1 VRKMGKICR
10 HECLRAARAKLP
22 RTLLV
27 LTLSRNQSLCYVLHT
42 LYSPLFTAATFL
54 LPKEKGGVAPRPGHS
69 PILFPFV
76 PAILHHTRAFQAVSY
91 SLDSGSHYT
100 HCRYTYWLMDL
111 IYVRYAC
118 FGALQGIC
126 FCNFNAFSL
135 HFFTLRMQE
144 TFSVNQC
151 TITCTDVTLMYINSH
166 ILFSAYLQ

>member
-1 VRKMGKICR
+1 MKICR
-10 HECLRAARAKLP
+10 HECLLAARAKLP

-42 LYSPLFTAATFL
+42 PYYSPLFTAATFL
-54 LPKEKGGVAPRPGHS
+54 LPKEKGGVAPRPGHP
-69 PILFPFV
+69 PILFPLFLLFCIIRAHFK
-76 PAILHHTRAFQAVSY
+76 PFLTHWILDYTTYTAVTHTG
-91 SLDSGSHYT
+91 SL
-100 HCRYTYWLMDL
+100 DL

-126 FCNFNAFSL
+126 FCIIQRIFFAFL
-135 HFFTLRMQE
+135 YITYAR

-151 TITCTDVTLMYINSH
+151 TITCTDVTLVYINSR